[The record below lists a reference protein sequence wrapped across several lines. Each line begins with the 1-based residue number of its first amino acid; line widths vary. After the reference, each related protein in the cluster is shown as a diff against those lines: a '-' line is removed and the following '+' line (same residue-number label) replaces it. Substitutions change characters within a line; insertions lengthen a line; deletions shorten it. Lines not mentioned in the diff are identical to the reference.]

1 MGTGIYGITA
11 GGNRMGMETLRQQ
24 VLERLDHT
32 KEATDEEIYDCIDEV
47 LIQESKKTYLPL
59 KTRVSLRKSV
69 FDSLRRMDVLQ
80 DLLENPE
87 ITEIMV
93 NGYDTIFIEEQGRI
107 RKLEAQ
113 FLSKERLSDVIQQI
127 VARTNRRINEA
138 SPIVD
143 SRLEDGSRVNIVL
156 NPIAINGPILT
167 IRKFPEHPI
176 TMQDLIGWG
185 ALNEELAELFA
196 DLVSAG
202 YNIFVCGGTGS
213 GKTTFLNAISN
224 FIQKERVITIEDS
237 AELRLSSVENLVRL
251 ETRNKNVE
259 GENEITIRDLIRS
272 SLRMRPDRI
281 IVGEVRGEEA
291 LDLLQAMNTGH
302 DGSLSTGH
310 GNSPQDML
318 SRLEIMVLMGV
329 EMPISAIRAQI
340 ASAIDIL
347 IFLGRL
353 RDRSRKVLEVVELT
367 GYENGEIQTHT
378 LYQFV
383 ETGQEKGRI
392 QGEWRGSKERL
403 KMRKKLLAAGI
414 CWER

>member
-1 MGTGIYGITA
+1 
-11 GGNRMGMETLRQQ
+11 MGMEALRQQ

-59 KTRVSLRKSV
+59 KTRVSLRKAV

-167 IRKFPEHPI
+167 IRKFPKHPI

-196 DLVSAG
+196 DLVYAG

-224 FIQKERVITIEDS
+224 FIKKERVITIEDS

-367 GYENGEIQTHT
+367 GYENGEIQTHS

-383 ETGQEKGRI
+383 ETGQERGRI
-392 QGEWRGSKERL
+392 QGEWRGSKEKL

-414 CWER
+414 CWDKQTG

>member
-1 MGTGIYGITA
+1 
-11 GGNRMGMETLRQQ
+11 MGMETLRQQ

-414 CWER
+414 CWEK

>member
-1 MGTGIYGITA
+1 
-11 GGNRMGMETLRQQ
+11 MGMETLRQQ

-32 KEATDEEIYDCIDEV
+32 KEATDKEIYECIDDI
-47 LIQESKKTYLPL
+47 LTQESKVTYLPL
-59 KTRVSLRKSV
+59 TTRLKLRKTV

-80 DLLENPE
+80 DLLENKE

-93 NGYDTIFIEEQGRI
+93 NGYDTIFVEEKGRI
-107 RKLEAQ
+107 RKLETQ

-127 VARTNRRINEA
+127 VARANRRVNEA

-167 IRKFPEHPI
+167 IRKFPDHPV
-176 TMQDLIGWG
+176 TMQDLIDWN
-185 ALNEELAELFA
+185 ALSQQMAEMFS
-196 DLVSAG
+196 DLVHAG

-224 FIQKERVITIEDS
+224 YIKEERVITIEDS
-237 AELRLSSVENLVRL
+237 AELNLSSVENLVRL
-251 ETRNKNVE
+251 ETRNKNAE

-318 SRLEIMVLMGV
+318 SRLETMVLMGV
-329 EMPISAIRAQI
+329 EMPVSAIRSQI

-347 IFLGRL
+347 VFLGRL
-353 RDRSRKVLEVVELT
+353 RDRSRKVLEVVEVT
-367 GYENGEIQTHT
+367 GYEKEEIQTNS
-378 LYQFV
+378 LYRFV

-392 QGEWRGSKERL
+392 QGEWQGGKDRL
-403 KMRKKLLAAGI
+403 KMRKKLSAAGI
-414 CWER
+414 YWSS

>member
-1 MGTGIYGITA
+1 
-11 GGNRMGMETLRQQ
+11 MGMETLREQ

-32 KEATDEEIYDCIDEV
+32 REASDEEIYDCIDEV
-47 LIQESKKTYLPL
+47 LIEESKKNYLPL
-59 KTRVSLRKSV
+59 KARVQLRKSV

-80 DLLENPE
+80 ELLENPA

-93 NGYDTIFIEEQGRI
+93 NGYETIFVEEQGQI
-107 RKLEAQ
+107 RKLDTR
-113 FLSKERLSDVIQQI
+113 FLSSERLSDVIQQI
-127 VARTNRRINEA
+127 VARTNRRVNEA

-143 SRLEDGSRVNIVL
+143 SRLEDGSRVNVVL

-167 IRKFPEHPI
+167 IRKFPAHPV
-176 TMQDLIGWG
+176 TMQDLLEWN
-185 ALNEELAELFA
+185 ALNEELAGLFA
-196 DLVSAG
+196 DLVCAG

-224 FIQKERVITIEDS
+224 YIKNERVITIEDS
-237 AELRLSSVENLVRL
+237 AELNLSSVENLVRL
-251 ETRNKNVE
+251 ETRNKNAE
-259 GENEITIRDLIRS
+259 GENAITIRDLIRS

-318 SRLEIMVLMGV
+318 RRLETMVLMGV
-329 EMPISAIRAQI
+329 DMPVSAIRAQI

-347 IFLGRL
+347 VFLGRL
-353 RDRSRKVLEVVELT
+353 RDRTRKVLEVVEIT
-367 GYENGEIQTHT
+367 GYENGEIQTNL
-378 LYQFV
+378 LYRFM
-383 ETGQEKGRI
+383 ETGQTKGRI
-392 QGEWRGSKERL
+392 QGEWQGSRTKL
-403 KMRKKLLAAGI
+403 KIRKKLAAAGI
-414 CWER
+414 CWNE

>member
-1 MGTGIYGITA
+1 
-11 GGNRMGMETLRQQ
+11 MGMETLRQQ

-32 KEATDEEIYDCIDEV
+32 REATDEEIYDCIDEV

-59 KTRVSLRKSV
+59 KTRLQLRKSV

-80 DLLENPE
+80 ELLENSE

-93 NGYDTIFIEEQGRI
+93 NGYETIFVEEQGQI
-107 RKLEAQ
+107 RRLEAQ
-113 FLSKERLSDVIQQI
+113 FLSKERLCDVIQQI
-127 VARTNRRINEA
+127 VARTNRRVNEA

-143 SRLEDGSRVNIVL
+143 SRLEDGSRVSVVL
-156 NPIAINGPILT
+156 DPIAINGPILT
-167 IRKFPEHPI
+167 IRKFSDHPV
-176 TMQDLIGWG
+176 TMQDLLEWN
-185 ALNEELAELFA
+185 ALNEEMAELFS
-196 DLVSAG
+196 DLVHAG

-224 FIQKERVITIEDS
+224 YIKEERVITIEDS
-237 AELRLSSVENLVRL
+237 AELKLSSVENLVRL
-251 ETRNKNVE
+251 ETRNKNTE

-272 SLRMRPDRI
+272 SLRLRPDRI

-318 SRLEIMVLMGV
+318 NRLESMVLMGV
-329 EMPISAIRAQI
+329 DMPISAIRAQI

-347 IFLGRL
+347 VFLGRL
-353 RDRSRKVLEVVELT
+353 RDCSRKVLEIVEVT
-367 GYENGEIQTHT
+367 GYENGEIQINP
-378 LYQFV
+378 LYRFV
-383 ETGQEKGRI
+383 EIGQEKGRI
-392 QGEWRGSKERL
+392 QGEWQGSKKRL
-403 KMRKKLLAAGI
+403 KMRKKLSAAGI
-414 CWER
+414 CWDE

>member
-414 CWER
+414 CWEK

>member
-59 KTRVSLRKSV
+59 KTRISLRKSV

-414 CWER
+414 CWEK

>member
-1 MGTGIYGITA
+1 MT
-11 GGNRMGMETLRQQ
+11 
-24 VLERLDHT
+24 
-32 KEATDEEIYDCIDEV
+32 
-47 LIQESKKTYLPL
+47 ES
-59 KTRVSLRKSV
+59 
-69 FDSLRRMDVLQ
+69 
-80 DLLENPE
+80 
-87 ITEIMV
+87 
-93 NGYDTIFIEEQGRI
+93 
-107 RKLEAQ
+107 
-113 FLSKERLSDVIQQI
+113 
-127 VARTNRRINEA
+127 
-138 SPIVD
+138 
-143 SRLEDGSRVNIVL
+143 
-156 NPIAINGPILT
+156 
-167 IRKFPEHPI
+167 
-176 TMQDLIGWG
+176 
-185 ALNEELAELFA
+185 
-196 DLVSAG
+196 
-202 YNIFVCGGTGS
+202 GGTGS

-224 FIQKERVITIEDS
+224 YIKKERVVTIEDS

-347 IFLGRL
+347 VFLGRL
-353 RDRSRKVLEVVELT
+353 RDRSRKVLEIVELT
-367 GYENGEIQTHT
+367 GYENGEIQIHP

-414 CWER
+414 CWNK

>member
-1 MGTGIYGITA
+1 
-11 GGNRMGMETLRQQ
+11 METLRQQ

-32 KEATDEEIYDCIDEV
+32 KDATDEEIYSCIDEV
-47 LIQESKKTYLPL
+47 LTQESKRRYLPL
-59 KTRVSLRKSV
+59 KTRVQLRKAV

-80 DLLENPE
+80 ELLDNPAV
-87 ITEIMV
+87 TEIMV
-93 NGYDTIFIEEQGRI
+93 NGYQTIFVEEQGQI
-107 RKLEAQ
+107 RKLDAQ
-113 FLSKERLSDVIQQI
+113 FLSRERLADVIQQM

-176 TMQDLIGWG
+176 TMKDLIAWG

-196 DLVSAG
+196 DLVFAG

-224 FIQKERVITIEDS
+224 YIKKERVITIEDS
-237 AELRLSSVENLVRL
+237 AELNLSSVENLVRL
-251 ETRNKNVE
+251 ETRNKNIE

-310 GNSPQDML
+310 GNSPRDML

-347 IFLGRL
+347 VYLGRL

-367 GYENGEIQTHT
+367 GYEGGEIQIHP
-378 LYQFV
+378 LYQFI

-392 QGEWRGSKERL
+392 QGKWQGSREKL

-414 CWER
+414 CWNK

>member
-1 MGTGIYGITA
+1 
-11 GGNRMGMETLRQQ
+11 MGMEILRQQ

-47 LIQESKKTYLPL
+47 LVQENKRTYLPL
-59 KTRVSLRKSV
+59 KTRIHLRKSI

-93 NGYDTIFIEEQGRI
+93 NGYDTIFVEKQGQI
-107 RKLEAQ
+107 QKLESR

-176 TMQDLIGWG
+176 TMEDLIQWG
-185 ALNEELAELFA
+185 ALNQELAEFFA
-196 DLVSAG
+196 DLVHAG

-224 FIQKERVITIEDS
+224 YIKKERVITIEDS

-347 IFLGRL
+347 VFLGRL
-353 RDRSRKVLEVVELT
+353 RDRSRKVLEIVELT
-367 GYENGEIQTHT
+367 GYENGEIQIHS

-383 ETGQEKGRI
+383 ETGQKKGRI
-392 QGEWRGSKERL
+392 QGEWRGSRENLR
-403 KMRKKLLAAGI
+403 MRKKLLAAGI
-414 CWER
+414 CWNR

>member
-1 MGTGIYGITA
+1 
-11 GGNRMGMETLRQQ
+11 MGMETLRQQ

-32 KEATDEEIYDCIDEV
+32 KEATDEEIYDCIDEI

-59 KTRVSLRKSV
+59 KTRIQLRKSI

-93 NGYDTIFIEEQGRI
+93 NGYDTIFVEEKGQI
-107 RKLEAQ
+107 RKLEAR

-138 SPIVD
+138 TPIVD
-143 SRLEDGSRVNIVL
+143 FRLEDGSRVNIVL

-176 TMQDLIGWG
+176 TMQDLIEWG
-185 ALNEELAELFA
+185 ALNEELANLFS
-196 DLVSAG
+196 DLVRAG

-224 FIQKERVITIEDS
+224 YIKKERVVTIEDS

-347 IFLGRL
+347 VFLGRL
-353 RDRSRKVLEVVELT
+353 RDRSRKVLEIVELT
-367 GYENGEIQTHT
+367 GYENGEIQIHP

-414 CWER
+414 CWNK

>member
-1 MGTGIYGITA
+1 
-11 GGNRMGMETLRQQ
+11 MGMETLRQQ

-32 KEATDEEIYDCIDEV
+32 KEATDEEIYNCIDELLV
-47 LIQESKKTYLPL
+47 LESKKAYLPL
-59 KTRVSLRKSV
+59 KTRIQLRKSV

-80 DLLENPE
+80 DLLENPA

-93 NGYDTIFIEEQGRI
+93 NGYDTIFVEEQGRI

-143 SRLEDGSRVNIVL
+143 SRLEDGSRINIVL

-167 IRKFPEHPI
+167 IRKFPEHPM

-185 ALNEELAELFA
+185 ALNEELAELFS
-196 DLVSAG
+196 DLVHAK

-213 GKTTFLNAISN
+213 GKTTFLNVISN
-224 FIQKERVITIEDS
+224 YIKKERVITIEDS
-237 AELRLSSVENLVRL
+237 AELNLSSVENLVRL

-302 DGSLSTGH
+302 DGSFSTGH

-347 IFLGRL
+347 VFLGRL

-367 GYENGEIQTHT
+367 GYENGEIQTHP

-392 QGEWRGSKERL
+392 QGEWRGSKEKL

-414 CWER
+414 CWDK

>member
-1 MGTGIYGITA
+1 
-11 GGNRMGMETLRQQ
+11 MGMETLRQQ

-32 KEATDEEIYDCIDEV
+32 KEATDEEIYDCIDEI

-59 KTRVSLRKSV
+59 KTRIQLRKSI

-93 NGYDTIFIEEQGRI
+93 NGYDTIFVEEKGQI
-107 RKLEAQ
+107 RKLEAR

-138 SPIVD
+138 TPIVD

-176 TMQDLIGWG
+176 TMQDLIEWG
-185 ALNEELAELFA
+185 ALNEELANLFS
-196 DLVSAG
+196 DLVRAG

-224 FIQKERVITIEDS
+224 YIKKERVVTIEDS

-310 GNSPQDML
+310 GNNPQDML

-347 IFLGRL
+347 VFLGRL
-353 RDRSRKVLEVVELT
+353 RDRSRKVLEIVELT
-367 GYENGEIQTHT
+367 GYENGEIQIHP

-414 CWER
+414 CWNK

>member
-1 MGTGIYGITA
+1 MLWECYLIY
-11 GGNRMGMETLRQQ
+11 
-24 VLERLDHT
+24 
-32 KEATDEEIYDCIDEV
+32 
-47 LIQESKKTYLPL
+47 
-59 KTRVSLRKSV
+59 
-69 FDSLRRMDVLQ
+69 
-80 DLLENPE
+80 
-87 ITEIMV
+87 
-93 NGYDTIFIEEQGRI
+93 
-107 RKLEAQ
+107 
-113 FLSKERLSDVIQQI
+113 
-127 VARTNRRINEA
+127 
-138 SPIVD
+138 
-143 SRLEDGSRVNIVL
+143 
-156 NPIAINGPILT
+156 
-167 IRKFPEHPI
+167 
-176 TMQDLIGWG
+176 
-185 ALNEELAELFA
+185 
-196 DLVSAG
+196 
-202 YNIFVCGGTGS
+202 
-213 GKTTFLNAISN
+213 TTFKRHYLIS
-224 FIQKERVITIEDS
+224 FIIKKERVVTIEDS

-347 IFLGRL
+347 VFLGRL
-353 RDRSRKVLEVVELT
+353 RDRSRKVLEIVELT
-367 GYENGEIQTHT
+367 GYENGEIQIHP

-414 CWER
+414 CWNK

>member
-1 MGTGIYGITA
+1 
-11 GGNRMGMETLRQQ
+11 MGMETLRQQ

-32 KEATDEEIYDCIDEV
+32 REATDEEIYDCIDEV
-47 LIQESKKTYLPL
+47 LIRESKKTYLPL
-59 KTRVSLRKSV
+59 KTRLQLRKSV

-80 DLLENPE
+80 ELLENSE

-93 NGYDTIFIEEQGRI
+93 NGYETIFVEEQGQI
-107 RKLEAQ
+107 RRLEAQ
-113 FLSKERLSDVIQQI
+113 FLSRERLCDVIQQI
-127 VARTNRRINEA
+127 VARTNRRVNEA

-143 SRLEDGSRVNIVL
+143 SRLEDGSRVSVVL
-156 NPIAINGPILT
+156 DPIAINGPILT
-167 IRKFPEHPI
+167 IRKFLDHPV
-176 TMQDLIGWG
+176 TMQDLLGWN
-185 ALNEELAELFA
+185 ALNEEMAEFFS
-196 DLVSAG
+196 DLVHAG

-224 FIQKERVITIEDS
+224 YIKEERVITIEDS
-237 AELRLSSVENLVRL
+237 AELKLSSVENLVRL
-251 ETRNKNVE
+251 ETRNKNTE

-272 SLRMRPDRI
+272 SLRLRPDRI

-318 SRLEIMVLMGV
+318 SRLETMVLMGV
-329 EMPISAIRAQI
+329 DMPVSAIRAQI

-347 IFLGRL
+347 VFLGRL
-353 RDRSRKVLEVVELT
+353 RDCSRKVLEIVEVT
-367 GYENGEIQTHT
+367 GYENGEIQVNP
-378 LYQFV
+378 LYWFV

-392 QGEWRGSKERL
+392 QGEWQGSRKKL
-403 KMRKKLLAAGI
+403 KMRKKLSAAGI
-414 CWER
+414 CWDE

>member
-59 KTRVSLRKSV
+59 KTRISLRKSV

-272 SLRMRPDRI
+272 SLRMRPD
-281 IVGEVRGEEA
+281 
-291 LDLLQAMNTGH
+291 
-302 DGSLSTGH
+302 
-310 GNSPQDML
+310 
-318 SRLEIMVLMGV
+318 
-329 EMPISAIRAQI
+329 
-340 ASAIDIL
+340 
-347 IFLGRL
+347 GR
-353 RDRSRKVLEVVELT
+353 T
-367 GYENGEIQTHT
+367 I
-378 LYQFV
+378 
-383 ETGQEKGRI
+383 
-392 QGEWRGSKERL
+392 
-403 KMRKKLLAAGI
+403 KK
-414 CWER
+414 

>member
-1 MGTGIYGITA
+1 
-11 GGNRMGMETLRQQ
+11 METLRQQ

-32 KEATDEEIYDCIDEV
+32 KDATDEEIYSCIDEV
-47 LIQESKKTYLPL
+47 LTQESKRRYLPL
-59 KTRVSLRKSV
+59 KTRVQLRKAV

-80 DLLENPE
+80 ELLDNPAV
-87 ITEIMV
+87 TEIMV
-93 NGYDTIFIEEQGRI
+93 NGYQTIFVEEQGQI
-107 RKLEAQ
+107 RKLDAQ
-113 FLSKERLSDVIQQI
+113 FLSRERLADVIQQM

-176 TMQDLIGWG
+176 TMKDLIAWG

-196 DLVSAG
+196 DLVFAG

-224 FIQKERVITIEDS
+224 YIKKERVITIEDS
-237 AELRLSSVENLVRL
+237 AELNLSSVENLVRL
-251 ETRNKNVE
+251 ETRNKNIE

-310 GNSPQDML
+310 GNSPRDML

-347 IFLGRL
+347 VYLGRL

-367 GYENGEIQTHT
+367 GYEGGEIQIHP
-378 LYQFV
+378 LYQFI

-392 QGEWRGSKERL
+392 QGEWQGSREKL

-414 CWER
+414 CWNK

>member
-1 MGTGIYGITA
+1 
-11 GGNRMGMETLRQQ
+11 MGMETLRQQ
-24 VLERLDHT
+24 VLEQLDHT
-32 KEATDEEIYDCIDEV
+32 REATDEEIYDCIDKV

-59 KTRVSLRKSV
+59 KTRISLRKSV

-80 DLLENPE
+80 DLLENPA

-93 NGYDTIFIEEQGRI
+93 NGYDTIFVEEQGRI
-107 RKLEAQ
+107 RRLEAQ

-138 SPIVD
+138 NPIVD

-196 DLVSAG
+196 DLVQAG

-224 FIQKERVITIEDS
+224 YIRKERVITIEDS

-347 IFLGRL
+347 VFLGRL

-367 GYENGEIQTHT
+367 GYKDGEIQIHS

-392 QGEWRGSKERL
+392 QGEWRGSKEKL

-414 CWER
+414 CWDK